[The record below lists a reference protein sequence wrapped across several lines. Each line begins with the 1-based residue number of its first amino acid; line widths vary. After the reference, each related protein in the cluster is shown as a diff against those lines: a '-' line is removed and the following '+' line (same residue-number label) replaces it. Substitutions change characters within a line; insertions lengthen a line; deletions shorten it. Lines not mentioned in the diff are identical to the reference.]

1 MGQKVSPRANRV
13 GYIEDWNSK
22 WFDIKSAPENVEQD
36 FHIREYIKQKF
47 RNAIVPKIVIERTGK
62 QMIVDI
68 HTVRPGIIIG
78 KGGENI
84 NEATEYIQKFTGVEK
99 VSIKVSEVKYPS
111 LNAKAVAEFIAI
123 QLEKNISYRKAV
135 KTAIQKTMESGALGI
150 KVRVS
155 GRLGGVEIARA
166 EWFKEGRVPSNTFRA
181 IIDFGI
187 SEALIKKGKIGV
199 KVWIFIKELLT
210 EQEREL
216 ARMGRIYDIIE
227 NKSSSEDEVKTN
239 VDAK

>member
-1 MGQKVSPRANRV
+1 MAQKVSPRANRV

-22 WFDIKSAPENVEQD
+22 WFDLKSAPENVEQD
-36 FHIREYIKQKF
+36 FHIREYVKQKF
-47 RNAIVPKIVIERTGK
+47 RNAIVPKVVIERTGK

-84 NEATEYIQKFTGVEK
+84 NEATEYIQKFTGIEK
-99 VSIKVSEVKYPS
+99 VSLKVSEVKYPS

-123 QLEKNISYRKAV
+123 QLEKNVSYRRAV
-135 KTAIQKTMESGALGI
+135 KSAIQKTMESGALGI

-216 ARMGRIYDIIE
+216 ARAGRIYDIIE
-227 NKSSSEDEVKTN
+227 NRTTSENEVKTN

>member
-1 MGQKVSPRANRV
+1 MAQKVSPRANRV
-13 GYIEDWNSK
+13 GYIEDWTSK

-36 FHIREYIKQKF
+36 FHIREYVKQKF
-47 RNAIVPKIVIERTGK
+47 RNAIVPKVVIERTGK

-84 NEATEYIQKFTGVEK
+84 NEATEHIQKFTGVEK

-123 QLEKNISYRKAV
+123 QLEKNVSYRRAV
-135 KTAIQKTMESGALGI
+135 KTAIQRTMESGALGI

-187 SEALIKKGKIGV
+187 SEALIKKGKIGI

-216 ARMGRIYDIIE
+216 YRMGRIYDIIE
-227 NKSSSEDEVKTN
+227 NRISSENGVKTN

>member
-1 MGQKVSPRANRV
+1 
-13 GYIEDWNSK
+13 
-22 WFDIKSAPENVEQD
+22 
-36 FHIREYIKQKF
+36 
-47 RNAIVPKIVIERTGK
+47 
-62 QMIVDI
+62 
-68 HTVRPGIIIG
+68 
-78 KGGENI
+78 
-84 NEATEYIQKFTGVEK
+84 
-99 VSIKVSEVKYPS
+99 
-111 LNAKAVAEFIAI
+111 
-123 QLEKNISYRKAV
+123 
-135 KTAIQKTMESGALGI
+135 MESGALGI

-216 ARMGRIYDIIE
+216 ARAGRIYDIIE
-227 NKSSSEDEVKTN
+227 NRTTSENEVKTN

>member
-1 MGQKVSPRANRV
+1 MAQKVSPIANRI

-22 WFDIKSAPENVEQD
+22 WFDLKSAAEYVEQD
-36 FHIREYIKQKF
+36 FHIREYIRSKF
-47 RNAIVPKIVIERTGK
+47 RNAIVPKVVIERTGK

-84 NEATEYIQKFTGVEK
+84 NEATEYIEKLTKADK
-99 VSIKVSEVKYPS
+99 VSIKVTEVKYPS
-111 LNAKAVAEFIAI
+111 LNAKAVGEFIAI
-123 QLEKNISYRKAV
+123 QLEKNISYRRAI

-187 SEALIKKGKIGV
+187 SEALIKKGKIGI

-216 ARMGRIYDIIE
+216 ARMGKIYDIIE
-227 NKSSSEDEVKTN
+227 NITYTKETR
-239 VDAK
+239 

>member
-1 MGQKVSPRANRV
+1 MGQKVPPKANRI
-13 GYIEDWNSK
+13 GYIEDWTSK
-22 WFDIKSAPENVEQD
+22 WFDLKSAPENVEQD

-47 RNAIVPKIVIERTGK
+47 RNAIVPKVVIERTGK

-84 NEATEYIQKFTGVEK
+84 NEATDYIQKFTGLEK
-99 VSIKVSEVKYPS
+99 VSIKVTEVKYPF
-111 LNAKAVAEFIAI
+111 LNAKAVAEIIAM
-123 QLEKNISYRKAV
+123 QLEKNVSYRRAI
-135 KTAIQKTMESGALGI
+135 KTAMQKTMENGALGI

-155 GRLGGVEIARA
+155 GRLAGVEIARA

-181 IIDFGI
+181 IVDYGV
-187 SEALIKKGKIGV
+187 SEAIIKKGKIGV

-210 EQEREL
+210 DQEREL
-216 ARMGRIYDIIE
+216 YRMGRIYDIIE
-227 NKSSSEDEVKTN
+227 NRTSSTDEVKTN